1 MKIIQKIATG
11 SECYRAGR
19 KITPKGLMLH
29 SVGCNQPDPHIFA
42 KRWMTSDNV
51 CPHGVIGSDGTV
63 IQTLP
68 WTHRGWHGGGDCN
81 DTHIGIE
88 LCEPKTLDYS
98 SGGRFV
104 DKNPKETKAF
114 LQRTY
119 KTAVE
124 LFAHLCKEFKLDP
137 LADGVII
144 SHSEGWKRG
153 IASNHGDVE
162 HIWDKYGLSMDKFRL
177 DVKAAM
183 QEESTAEDAPV
194 VTAPAEEQLY
204 RVRKS
209 WDDVDSQ
216 EGAYK
221 VLDNAKKKCDELAK
235 LGGKYKVY
243 DSKGNAVYPA
253 EPAESEEYLVKVTVD
268 ALNVRDGAGTNY
280 DINYVIR
287 DRGYYTIVETVG
299 TWGKLKSGLGWI
311 SLNYTA
317 RV

>member
-11 SECYRAGR
+11 SACYNAGR

-42 KRWMTSDNV
+42 KIWMTSDNV

-68 WTHRGWHGGGDCN
+68 WTYRGWHCAGDGN

-88 LCEPKTLDYS
+88 LCEPKTLKYS
-98 SGGRFV
+98 SGGRFT

-124 LFAHLCKEFKLDP
+124 LFAYLCKEFKLNP

-162 HIWDKYGLSMDKFRL
+162 HVWSKYGLTMDQFRK

-194 VTAPAEEQLY
+194 VTAPAKEQMY

-209 WDDVDSQ
+209 WNDVKSQ
-216 EGAYK
+216 VGAYK
-221 VLDNAKKKCDELAK
+221 VLDNAKKKRDEL
-235 LGGKYKVY
+235 GGEYKVY
-243 DSKGNAVYPA
+243 DTEGNVVYPA
-253 EPAESEEYLVKVTVD
+253 EPAESEEYLVKVDITD
-268 ALNVRDGAGTNY
+268 LN
-280 DINYVIR
+280 IR
-287 DRGYYTIVETVG
+287 TGPGMQYSKTGKFTGKGVFTIVETQG
-299 TWGKLKSGLGWI
+299 SWGRLKKGGGWI
-311 SLNYTA
+311 SLNYATKI
-317 RV
+317 

>member
-1 MKIIQKIATG
+1 MNIIQKFATG
-11 SECYRAGR
+11 SACYRAGR

-29 SVGCNQPDPHIFA
+29 SVGCNQPDPEVFA
-42 KRWMTSDNV
+42 NIWKSSDDV
-51 CPHGVIGSDGTV
+51 CPHAVLGADGTV
-63 IQTLP
+63 FQMLP
-68 WTHRGWHGGGDCN
+68 WRYRGWHGGGSCN

-88 LCEPKTLDYS
+88 MCEPKSLKYG
-98 SGGRFV
+98 SGGRFA
-104 DKNPKETKAF
+104 DTNPAETRAF
-114 LQRTY
+114 VQHTY
-119 KTAVE
+119 MVAVE
-124 LFAHLCKEFKLDP
+124 LFAYLCKEFKLDP

-144 SHSEGWKRG
+144 SHSEGYKRG
-153 IASNHGDVE
+153 IATNHGDVE
-162 HIWDKYGLSMDKFRL
+162 HVWSKYGLTMNQFRK

-183 QEESTAEDAPV
+183 QEESIVEDTPV
-194 VTAPAEEQLY
+194 VTAPIKEQMY

-209 WDDVDSQ
+209 WDDVKSQ

-221 VLDNAKKKCDELAK
+221 VLDNAKKKRDELD
-235 LGGKYKVY
+235 GKYKVY
-243 DSKGNAVYPA
+243 DAEGNVVYPA
-253 EPAESEEYLVKVTVD
+253 ESAESEEYLVRVTVD

-311 SLNYTA
+311 SLNYTT

>member
-11 SECYRAGR
+11 SACYNAGR

-29 SVGCNQPDPHIFA
+29 SVGCNQPDPHVFA
-42 KRWMTSDNV
+42 KIWMTSDDV

-68 WTHRGWHGGGDCN
+68 WIHRGWHCAGDGN

-104 DKNPKETKAF
+104 DKSPKETKAF

-162 HIWDKYGLSMDKFRL
+162 HVWSKYGLTMDRFRK

-183 QEESTAEDAPV
+183 QEESIAEDAPV

-209 WDDVDSQ
+209 WDDVKSQ
-216 EGAYK
+216 AGAFE
-221 VLDNAKKKCDELAK
+221 VLDNAKKKRDEL
-235 LGGKYKVY
+235 GGEYKVY
-243 DSKGNAVYPA
+243 DNDGKAVY
-253 EPAESEEYLVKVTVD
+253 PAESEEYLVKVTVD
-268 ALNVRDGAGTNY
+268 ALNVRDGAGTSY
-280 DINYVIR
+280 DVNYVIR
-287 DRGYYTIVETVG
+287 DRGCYTIVETVG
-299 TWGKLKSGLGWI
+299 TWGRLKSGLGWI
-311 SLNYTA
+311 SLNYTT

>member
-1 MKIIQKIATG
+1 MKIIQEIATG

-29 SVGCNQPDPHIFA
+29 SVGCNQPDPHVFA
-42 KRWMTSDNV
+42 RIWMTSDDV

-68 WTHRGWHGGGDCN
+68 WIHRGWHCAGDGN

-88 LCEPKTLDYS
+88 LCEPKTLKYS
-98 SGGRFV
+98 SGGRFT

-162 HIWDKYGLSMDKFRL
+162 HVWSKYGLTMDQFRR

-209 WDDVDSQ
+209 WNDVKSQ
-216 EGAYK
+216 AGAYK
-221 VLDNAKKKCDELAK
+221 VLDNAKKKRDEL
-235 LGGKYKVY
+235 GSEYKVY
-243 DSKGNAVYPA
+243 DAKGNVVYPA
-253 EPAESEEYLVKVTVD
+253 ESAESEEYLVRVD
-268 ALNVRDGAGTNY
+268 IPDLN
-280 DINYVIR
+280 IR
-287 DRGYYTIVETVG
+287 TGPGMQYSKTGKFTGKGVFTIVETQG
-299 TWGKLKSGLGWI
+299 SWGRLKKGGGWI
-311 SLNYTA
+311 SLNYATKI
-317 RV
+317 